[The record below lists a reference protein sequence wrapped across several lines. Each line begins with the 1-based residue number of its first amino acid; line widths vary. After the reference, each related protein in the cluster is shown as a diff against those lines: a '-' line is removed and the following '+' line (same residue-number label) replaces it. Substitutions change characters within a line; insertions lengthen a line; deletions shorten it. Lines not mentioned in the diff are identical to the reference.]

1 MSGYVQLP
9 LSGLEP
15 PLSEM
20 ERAVQ
25 DNVHRYA
32 VEVMRPLGPVLDK
45 LPAEA
50 VPAPDSPLWGAL
62 AKAGPADYFQ
72 GPGR

>member
-1 MSGYVQLP
+1 MAEYFPLP

-25 DNVHRYA
+25 DNVHRCA
-32 VEVMRPLGPVLDK
+32 VEVMRPLGPVLDS
-45 LPAEA
+45 LPA
-50 VPAPDSPLWGAL
+50 
-62 AKAGPADYFQ
+62 
-72 GPGR
+72 

>member
-1 MSGYVQLP
+1 MSDYFQFP
-9 LSGLEP
+9 LSGTEP

-32 VEVMRPLGPVLDK
+32 VEVMRPLGPVLDRCR
-45 LPAEA
+45 PTPYPPEIRRSG
-50 VPAPDSPLWGAL
+50 APWPRPPTLDFPSWP
-62 AKAGPADYFQ
+62 
-72 GPGR
+72 

>member
-1 MSGYVQLP
+1 MPDYVQLP
-9 LSGLEP
+9 LSGTEP

-45 LPAEA
+45 LPAEK
-50 VPAPDSPLWGAL
+50 VRPPTRPSGAPWRRRAT
-62 AKAGPADYFQ
+62 
-72 GPGR
+72 